1 MANSDKGTVSG
12 QGTITRKNG
21 EVVEFE
27 IKSDPLTETEAE
39 KLIKYL
45 QEQDD
50 VSISS
55 DNST

>member
-39 KLIKYL
+39 KLIKHL
-45 QEQDD
+45 QEQEDG
-50 VSISS
+50 SNSS
-55 DNST
+55 DDNS